1 MRGLARFFSSII
13 VGAAILLVVAS
24 CAIIDEEQCLQGD
37 WHYIG
42 YADGERGFYP
52 NARLRQIGEEC
63 GTYGVV
69 PEDDLYREG
78 HQLGLRW
85 YCRPGN
91 GYLLGEEG
99 KEIADLCPSDL
110 RPAFVQN
117 YLSGLTLNMNNM
129 SYKVLEYATMLDAF
143 SKQYNQLL
151 AAMNS
156 FEKPSEKDLE
166 EASIRISY
174 ATWWLA
180 YYQFLLSNTEAKIS
194 RWSMSLN

>member
-1 MRGLARFFSSII
+1 MRGLVRFFCSTI
-13 VGAAILLVVAS
+13 VGGAVLLVVAN

-42 YADGERGFYP
+42 YADGERGFMP
-52 NARLRQIGEEC
+52 NARIREIGEEC
-63 GTYGVV
+63 STYGVV

-99 KEIADLCPSDL
+99 KEINDLCPSDL

-129 SYKVLEYATMLDAF
+129 SYKVLEYSTALELV
-143 SKQYNQLL
+143 SRHYNQLL
-151 AAMNS
+151 ASEELN
-156 FEKPSEKDLE
+156 EKDLE
-166 EASIRISY
+166 EASNRITY

>member
-1 MRGLARFFSSII
+1 MRGPFRFFCSII
-13 VGAAILLVVAS
+13 VGAAILLVVVS

-63 GTYGVV
+63 GIYGVV

-129 SYKVLEYATMLDAF
+129 SYKVLEYTTALEFF
-143 SKQYNQLL
+143 SREYNQLL
-151 AAMNS
+151 ALNQS
-156 FEKPSEKDLE
+156 EEEPNEKGLE
-166 EASIRISY
+166 EASNRITY

-180 YYQFLLSNTEAKIS
+180 YYQFLRSNTEAKIS
-194 RWSMSLN
+194 RWSLQLN